1 MEEREREEL
10 IRVARGDIPARY
22 ADPLWITVAPDG
34 GEAVVVLGITEEPYD
49 DLEEVECFRER
60 GRWHAASSSNGLG
73 FGWTP
78 RGRSAD
84 GSTFTGLLRLS
95 GEAPDGVEA
104 VVVRWNGR
112 DREVPVTSGYFFF
125 GVWEVQED
133 FDDASGY
140 PHVLAHIKEDPDL
153 RRIPV
158 VIMTTSSAE
167 QDIFEAYNLH
177 ANCYVTKPIE
187 LDDFIGAVRK
197 IEDFWLT
204 IVKLPAA

>member
-1 MEEREREEL
+1 
-10 IRVARGDIPARY
+10 
-22 ADPLWITVAPDG
+22 
-34 GEAVVVLGITEEPYD
+34 
-49 DLEEVECFRER
+49 
-60 GRWHAASSSNGLG
+60 AASSSNGLG

-140 PHVLAHIKEDPDL
+140 PHVLAHIKAGGAREVVPPTRL
-153 RRIPV
+153 PSAPGSSSVSTGKAIWKWPV
-158 VIMTTSSAE
+158 RSSPSPSSSSACGSR
-167 QDIFEAYNLH
+167 IRR
-177 ANCYVTKPIE
+177 P
-187 LDDFIGAVRK
+187 
-197 IEDFWLT
+197 
-204 IVKLPAA
+204 